1 MRFKSIATTIAA
13 GALSLASVGCAS
25 SIEVRTMAAPRVT
38 LTEFQTFRLLP
49 MPPRRDGLA
58 SAGSYDPMVNNS
70 ITNRALRESV
80 VRAFQDRGY
89 VLMEPRADI
98 AVAVYASAREK
109 LDLSMWE
116 YGYPYW
122 PHWWRSGMPQQ
133 TIIQYTEG
141 TVVID
146 VIDPFSRELIWRG
159 SGVATLEDDPAQN
172 TKQLQK
178 VAAAIIA
185 KFPPASTRRVAAN
198 R

>member
-1 MRFKSIATTIAA
+1 MRYGSLITTMAA
-13 GALSLASVGCAS
+13 AALSLASFGCAS
-25 SIEVRTMAAPRVT
+25 SIEVRTMAAPKVR

-49 MPPRRDGLA
+49 VPPRRDGLA
-58 SAGSYDPMVNNS
+58 STGSYDPMVNNS

-80 VRAFQDRGY
+80 ASAFQGRGY
-89 VLMEPRADI
+89 VMMEPRADI

-133 TIIQYTEG
+133 TINQYTEG

-146 VIDPFSRELIWRG
+146 VIDPVTRDLIWRG
-159 SGVATLEDDPAQN
+159 SGTATLEDDPAQN
-172 TKQLQK
+172 TKHLQK
-178 VAAAIIA
+178 VAVAIVA
-185 KFPPASTRRVAAN
+185 KFPPASMRRVVSS